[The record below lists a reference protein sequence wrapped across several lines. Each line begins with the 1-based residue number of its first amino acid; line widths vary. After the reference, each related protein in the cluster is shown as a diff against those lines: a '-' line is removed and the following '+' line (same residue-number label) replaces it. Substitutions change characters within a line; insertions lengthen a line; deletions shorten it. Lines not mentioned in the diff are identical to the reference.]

1 MAAADRRET
10 HGRERKTE
18 TPKNRNLCFLQLFD
32 GSLPRRMALSV
43 GFKLWDWKEKVGTPS
58 CPTFPTIPRCIRVL
72 QTKRWTFER
81 LVNHHNQRF
90 IAYNFL
96 RINVVHQNYALN
108 ISRVSSESVGKIQA
122 LNLASLSHIIQMK
135 SDKKHKIS
143 RSAAF
148 AKTVHKWK

>member
-32 GSLPRRMALSV
+32 GLLSRRMALSV
-43 GFKLWDWKEKVGTPS
+43 GFKFWDWKQKVGTQC

-72 QTKRWTFER
+72 RAKRWTFDR
-81 LVNHHNQRF
+81 LVNHHIHWF
-90 IAYNFL
+90 IAYNFSK
-96 RINVVHQNYALN
+96 INVVHQNYAQN
-108 ISRVSSESVGKIQA
+108 IGRVSCESVGKIQA
-122 LNLASLSHIIQMK
+122 LCLASLSHIIHIK
-135 SDKKHKIS
+135 SDKKHKNS

-148 AKTVHKWK
+148 AKTVHK